1 MTNVVRKQLSRIVV
15 FILPLIAIICLI
27 PLWISHYNVYLS
39 LFAEDHFFE
48 NLQALFYLLSFLA
61 ALFIGIRF
69 FSRKEQFL
77 GFLYLLLA
85 FALFVILMEE
95 ISWGQR
101 IFGIANPA
109 FFKEHNY
116 QGELNIHNL
125 DLGTVVYLHLAFTV
139 VGFVGTFAWLIRLIL
154 PAKLQVNYDHMVN
167 YLVPSWYLASYFLPV
182 FLIYLYFDICAYLGG
197 FFLPL
202 EWREQEP
209 AELLMSLGFLL
220 FVIVNMHKQNL
231 QR

>member
-1 MTNVVRKQLSRIVV
+1 
-15 FILPLIAIICLI
+15 
-27 PLWISHYNVYLS
+27 
-39 LFAEDHFFE
+39 
-48 NLQALFYLLSFLA
+48 
-61 ALFIGIRF
+61 
-69 FSRKEQFL
+69 
-77 GFLYLLLA
+77 
-85 FALFVILMEE
+85 
-95 ISWGQR
+95 
-101 IFGIANPA
+101 
-109 FFKEHNY
+109 
-116 QGELNIHNL
+116 
-125 DLGTVVYLHLAFTV
+125 
-139 VGFVGTFAWLIRLIL
+139 
-154 PAKLQVNYDHMVN
+154 MVN